1 MPIWFPYG
9 TAFPTAAQF
18 PPPPVPNAD
27 GVPFQGDFNGDGL
40 TDLAFY
46 DLASATWYM
55 DESKQQTFMTF
66 PLGTANSS
74 VPVVGYFDANLNLP
88 EEAAVYTF
96 ANGQGTWLISTG
108 NAGVRT
114 VVFPQT
120 AQAGEIPVPGD
131 YTGVGYDELAVY
143 QPSTGDFIVDVPGSP
158 TPLIIPLPAG
168 TPDLSSLVPV
178 PGNYNPHLAP
188 VATVTGILTSG
199 SNSVTG
205 LSSTT
210 GLVIGQT
217 ITGAGIPPGTTIG
230 TINSSTAITLTE
242 NATLSGSQSLTAS
255 AWVENTEAAWFDPN
269 TGIYTIQGPNGMVN
283 SVLPVAHQTGDIP
296 VPADY
301 MGNGSTQP
309 AIFRPSTGQFIELVN
324 GTSTVIATF
333 GPATGDIPLA
343 APLPY
348 RLPAAPPAGGR
359 GGSTGA
365 GFLRQL
371 PVRVDRQ
378 VPTRVDQRA
387 LALEVDRHD
396 GFNGHRHRFG

>member
-1 MPIWFPYG
+1 M
-9 TAFPTAAQF
+9 
-18 PPPPVPNAD
+18 
-27 GVPFQGDFNGDGL
+27 
-40 TDLAFY
+40 
-46 DLASATWYM
+46 
-55 DESKQQTFMTF
+55 
-66 PLGTANSS
+66 
-74 VPVVGYFDANLNLP
+74 
-88 EEAAVYTF
+88 
-96 ANGQGTWLISTG
+96 
-108 NAGVRT
+108 
-114 VVFPQT
+114 VFPQT

-158 TPLIIPLPAG
+158 TPLIIPLPVG

-365 GFLRQL
+365 GSSTVTGTGGSTGTNTGGSTSVGSGSIGTTGLTGTGTGSGNSSGTTPGSAAVLQL
-371 PVRVDRQ
+371 PTSGPSSAGSHKVIHKKAVSHPKPSHVKKPAKQVSKKEALHAKPKVQVHVVSKPTHKVANVSNSSASVQKRAHVVD
-378 VPTRVDQRA
+378 
-387 LALEVDRHD
+387 LALQDIHVNLLRSSSKK
-396 GFNGHRHRFG
+396 